1 VRLITNVEAFT
12 TESAG
17 RRMVRAN
24 FLISEFWYDEVRL
37 LSGWCGYNL
46 ERTGGAWLIQAKQI
60 NLINCD
66 QCIRNPSII
75 L

>member
-1 VRLITNVEAFT
+1 MR
-12 TESAG
+12 SAAAG
-17 RRMVRAN
+17 WM
-24 FLISEFWYDEVRL
+24 IS
-37 LSGWCGYNL
+37 
-46 ERTGGAWLIQAKQI
+46 AKQI

>member
-1 VRLITNVEAFT
+1 MVANVEVFR
-12 TESAG
+12 SDG
-17 RRMVRAN
+17 PDRRMVRSN
-24 FLISEFWYDEVRL
+24 VLINEFWDGEIRQL
-37 LSGWCGYNL
+37 AAWCGYDL
-46 ERTGGAWLIQAKQI
+46 REERGRWLIRAKQI